1 MRKKI
6 EVKEPYVP
14 RPMNEIYIYIQK
26 GNPNRLT
33 PVPWSCKPNY
43 KYLLPLIKNLND

>member
-1 MRKKI
+1 MRKKV

-33 PVPWSCKPNY
+33 PIPWSWKANY
-43 KYLLPLIKNLND
+43 NYLLPLIKNLNA